1 VTGSSDVKPGIHG
14 VLTHCIPG
22 FMALRNATGTERFSW
37 LV

>member
-1 VTGSSDVKPGIHG
+1 MKPGIHG
-14 VLTHCIPG
+14 VLTHWIPG